1 MATLGR
7 MDITLAYSETEDRV
21 WLRSQGQM
29 LWLTRRILVRF
40 LSASGKLL
48 EQSVPGGEVPNALPP
63 SHRIQIDH
71 EEALAETPEGSAA
84 LKHGKE
90 APPAAEDAQAVPLV
104 HTIHITPSQSLWVLT
119 LKSSEVEMQVR
130 LNRRD
135 FHRLLGAMFMAAK
148 RGEWLLAP
156 LPEWMNLST

>member
-1 MATLGR
+1 

-29 LWLTRRILVRF
+29 LWLTRRILLRF

-71 EEALAETPEGSAA
+71 EEALAESPEGTAA
-84 LKHGKE
+84 LQHGKE
-90 APPAAEDAQAVPLV
+90 SPPSADEAQAVPVV
-104 HTIHITPSQSLWVLT
+104 HTIHITPSPSIWVVTLQST
-119 LKSSEVEMQVR
+119 DVEMQVR

-135 FHRLLGAMFMAAK
+135 FHRLLGAMSMAAQ
-148 RGEWLLAP
+148 RGEWLACDMP
-156 LPEWMNLST
+156 GWMRLGA